1 MFSTAHRLHHLY
13 CVLSVLTLCACL
25 YIHPPLPPQHYDAF
39 LELCKKKL
47 TQFYGQDVQKN
58 ADFGRIVSP
67 MHCERLKVRC

>member
-1 MFSTAHRLHHLY
+1 
-13 CVLSVLTLCACL
+13 VLPT
-25 YIHPPLPPQHYDAF
+25 QHYDAF

-67 MHCERLKVRC
+67 MHCERLKVRRPADC